1 MEKNIYEGLP
11 LVEFDSDKSALLEPI
26 AHKNIHLPENGVI
39 VFYSSVIEDL
49 IQAQRLTQVQELGSV
64 LTPIKIYQIECSN
77 QSVAVV
83 CPPGCGGPLAGALLE
98 ELAAHGCR
106 KVVACGSAGCLKPEL
121 SLESIVIPR
130 AAIRD
135 EGTSY
140 HYLPPSRTVLV
151 EPAVIR
157 KLEAVLQKH
166 HISYQVGLNWT
177 TDAPYRETR
186 QKIARR
192 KEEGCLTV
200 DMEFA
205 SLLAVARFRKIPFGQ
220 YLLVADDI
228 SGDEWDS
235 RGWSTKS
242 PAHEKGFWLAVEAC
256 LSL

>member
-1 MEKNIYEGLP
+1 MEKIMYEGLP
-11 LVEFDSDKSALLEPI
+11 LTEFDADRFALIEPL
-26 AHKNIHLPENGVI
+26 ARKNIHLPEHGVI
-39 VFYSSVIEDL
+39 VFYSWVIDIL
-49 IQAQRLTQVQELGSV
+49 LKANRLTQIHQIGSV
-64 LTPIKIYQIECSN
+64 LTPIKIYQLYYDKKP
-77 QSVAVV
+77 VTVV
-83 CPPGCGGPLAGALLE
+83 CPTGCGGPLAGALLE
-98 ELAAHGCR
+98 ELIAYGCR
-106 KVVACGSAGCLKPEL
+106 KVVACGSAGCLRSEF
-121 SLESIVIPR
+121 SVESIVIPS

-151 EPAVIR
+151 EPAVIN
-157 KLEAVLQKH
+157 KLEDVLKKH
-166 HISYQVGLNWT
+166 HINYQVGLNWT

-220 YLLVADDI
+220 YLLVVDDI
-228 SGDEWDS
+228 SGDEWDN
-235 RGWSTKS
+235 RGWEKES